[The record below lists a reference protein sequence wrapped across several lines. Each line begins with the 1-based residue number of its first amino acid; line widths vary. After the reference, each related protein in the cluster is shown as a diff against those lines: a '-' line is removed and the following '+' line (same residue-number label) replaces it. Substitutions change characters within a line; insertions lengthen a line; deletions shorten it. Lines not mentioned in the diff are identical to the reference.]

1 VASQIA
7 PAEVFDGKAVRVLV
21 LLQAALVAEDPERSG
36 RWDTSVRKWSSV
48 SSLCVLS
55 IKLCFLGSELT
66 LGVLDRLGPAREG
79 RVSVGLSLQWTDD
92 IAGLALPA

>member
-1 VASQIA
+1 MLDQLLGFGELAADLRKVAA
-7 PAEVFDGKAVRVLV
+7 VGGEVVFRVK
-21 LLQAALVAEDPERSG
+21 
-36 RWDTSVRKWSSV
+36 SVSV

-55 IKLCFLGSELT
+55 VKLCFLGSEPI